1 MAVNTLEALINGNAN
16 IVEYYNNG
24 TLLWQQIKESVEFN
38 DVNSLAQA
46 LTMRQIQFENQC
58 GGRWLGQEIM
68 VITGIGQ
75 FYSSEI
81 GFDATYEDALKV
93 MNAFAQSYCSI
104 EVKWQAE
111 KVAKIFYLTKNNE
124 L

>member
-1 MAVNTLEALINGNAN
+1 MAVNTLEALIQGKAD

-38 DVNSLAQA
+38 DVNTLAQE
-46 LTMRQIQFENQC
+46 LTNRQIQFEVQC

-68 VITGIGQ
+68 AIIGIGQ

-81 GFDATYEDALKV
+81 GFDATFEDALKV

-111 KVAKIFYLTKNNE
+111 KTAKIFSLTENNE